1 MKTENKML
9 RVSRV
14 KMTPLGINPKECD
27 VCGEWIGSSKALT
40 KTSRGHVRCFNTLVE
55 IQELA
60 SSKKPDIA
68 KILELT
74 IRVIGDRRDES

>member
-1 MKTENKML
+1 MT
-9 RVSRV
+9 V

-40 KTSRGHVRCFNTLVE
+40 RTSRGHVRCFNTLIR

-60 SSKKPDIA
+60 SSKNPDMQA
-68 KILELT
+68 ILELT
-74 IRVIGDRRDES
+74 IKVIGDRRHES

>member
-1 MKTENKML
+1 
-9 RVSRV
+9 
-14 KMTPLGINPKECD
+14 MTPLGINPKECD

-60 SSKKPDIA
+60 SSKTPNINE
-68 KILELT
+68 ILELT
-74 IRVIGDRRDES
+74 IKVIGDRRNES